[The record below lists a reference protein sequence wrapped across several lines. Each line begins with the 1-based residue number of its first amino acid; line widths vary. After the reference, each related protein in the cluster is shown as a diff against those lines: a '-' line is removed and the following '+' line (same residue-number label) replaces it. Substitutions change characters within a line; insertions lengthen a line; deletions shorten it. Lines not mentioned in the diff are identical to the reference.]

1 MGQRAHARSCLIKIS
16 EQIPDKIGRYE
27 VISLLGKGGY
37 ARVYKARLRGP
48 MGFTKT
54 LAIKVTAA
62 PEAEDSKQVKALVNE
77 ARICGLLQHPNIIE
91 VYEFGRWGP
100 QYFIAMEYIDGLP
113 LDGLLKAVKRSGRLL
128 TAGFAIETLS
138 QVCRGLKYAHRL
150 IDEDGMEHQVIHR
163 DIKPGNLMMTSNNLV
178 KIMDFG
184 IAKSALSLTQTM
196 EGFTKG
202 TPMYMSPEQVQG
214 AHLTPASDIYS
225 LGIILYEI
233 MTGERLFAAHNLME
247 IIEKVALSD
256 IKPDLER
263 HRYEIGNLMPI
274 LAKMLNHEPG
284 RRYTSA
290 QELLSVLE
298 DARTEFPAGRSIA
311 AVVEDYR
318 DDRFANAAVQS
329 SPPTAP
335 TTPSQAISSSD
346 GKGALDSW
354 SVVMPAI
361 SQEIT
366 ARGDALTSLPEAIS
380 VSLELIAHD
389 PERDD

>member
-1 MGQRAHARSCLIKIS
+1 LNKNS
-16 EQIPDKIGRYE
+16 EKIPDRIGRYE
-27 VISLLGKGGY
+27 VIELIGKGGY

-91 VYEFGRWGP
+91 VYEFGRWGQ
-100 QYFIAMEYIDGLP
+100 QYFIAMEHIDGLP
-113 LDGLLKAVKRSGRLL
+113 LDVLLKAVKRSGRLL

-150 IDEDGMEHQVIHR
+150 MDEDGMEHQVIHR
-163 DIKPGNLMMTSNNLV
+163 DLKPGNLMMTSNNLV

-214 AHLTPASDIYS
+214 ASLTPASDIYS
-225 LGIILYEI
+225 LGIILFEI

-256 IKPDLER
+256 IKGDLER

-274 LAKMLNHEPG
+274 LSKMLRHESS
-284 RRYTSA
+284 RRYTTA
-290 QELLSVLE
+290 GELLQVLE

-311 AVVEDYR
+311 AVVEDFR
-318 DDRFANAAVQS
+318 ESPANRRARGT
-329 SPPTAP
+329 SPPTPP
-335 TTPSQAISSSD
+335 TTQSKAFASPV
-346 GKGALDSW
+346 GKGVKDSW

-366 ARGDALTSLPEAIS
+366 ARGDALTSLPEAVS
-380 VSLELIAHD
+380 VSLELIPPD
-389 PERDD
+389 QEFDD

>member
-1 MGQRAHARSCLIKIS
+1 MNKNS
-16 EQIPDKIGRYE
+16 EKIPDRIGRYE
-27 VISLLGKGGY
+27 VIELIGKGGY

-91 VYEFGRWGP
+91 VYEFGRWGQ
-100 QYFIAMEYIDGLP
+100 QYFIAMEHIDGLP
-113 LDGLLKAVKRSGRLL
+113 LDVLLKAVKRSGRLL

-150 IDEDGMEHQVIHR
+150 MDEDGMEHQVIHR
-163 DIKPGNLMMTSNNLV
+163 DLKPGNLMMTSNNLV

-214 AHLTPASDIYS
+214 ASLTPASDIYS
-225 LGIILYEI
+225 LGIILFEI

-256 IKPDLER
+256 IKGDLER

-274 LAKMLNHEPG
+274 LSKMLRHESS
-284 RRYTSA
+284 RRYTTA
-290 QELLSVLE
+290 GELLQVLE

-311 AVVEDYR
+311 AVVEDFR
-318 DDRFANAAVQS
+318 ESPANRRARGT
-329 SPPTAP
+329 SPPTPP
-335 TTPSQAISSSD
+335 TTQSKAFASPV
-346 GKGALDSW
+346 GKGVKDSW

-366 ARGDALTSLPEAIS
+366 ARGDALTSLPEAVS
-380 VSLELIAHD
+380 VSLELIPPD
-389 PERDD
+389 QEFDD